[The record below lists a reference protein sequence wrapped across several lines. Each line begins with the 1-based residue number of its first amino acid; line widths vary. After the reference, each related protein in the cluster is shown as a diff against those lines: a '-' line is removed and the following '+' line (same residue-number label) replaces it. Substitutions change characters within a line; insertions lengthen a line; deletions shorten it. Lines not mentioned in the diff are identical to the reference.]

1 MKRLATL
8 ILAACVLALAACA
21 PVASEP
27 PTPPKVV
34 LWGDSFGESIAPHLP
49 ANFEVRAFGGTA
61 PCDWL
66 DDIRATVSRRP
77 PEVAVLLFVGNTHTA
92 CTGGNTA
99 GYAVDIAE
107 ATVLLRAAGSTVV
120 IVAAPPF
127 GGGPAPNPVNAAY
140 EPDGADLVWG
150 PSTSVAP
157 GGVYSQAYRGS
168 DGVHLNPAGAVRF
181 AEALKKEV
189 R

>member
-8 ILAACVLALAACA
+8 ALAACIL
-21 PVASEP
+21 PVAACAQIESA
-27 PTPPKVV
+27 TPAPSGVV

-49 ANFEVRAFGGTA
+49 ANYEVRAFGGTA

-66 DDIRATVSRRP
+66 ADIRRTVARQP

-92 CTGGNTA
+92 CTGGTIA
-99 GYAVDIAE
+99 GYAGNIAE
-107 ATVLLRAAGSTVV
+107 ATVLLRAAGSKVV

-127 GGGPAPNPVNAAY
+127 GGGPSPNPVNAAY
-140 EPDGADLVWG
+140 EPSGAHLVWG
-150 PSTSVAP
+150 PSVSVAP
-157 GGVYSQAYRGS
+157 GGVYSPAYREL
-168 DGVHLNPAGAVRF
+168 DGVHLNAAGALRF
-181 AEALKKEV
+181 AEAVRLEV